1 MKFITQKR
9 QSYKLE
15 IKEKKDEYSRK
26 IEDYVKTY
34 GRDLIQGSGKTSREI
49 DILAETQNIRK
60 CQLCLQIGIGGWS
73 INNVL
78 ERTVCVVLEI

>member
-34 GRDLIQGSGKTSREI
+34 GRDLI
-49 DILAETQNIRK
+49 
-60 CQLCLQIGIGGWS
+60 
-73 INNVL
+73 
-78 ERTVCVVLEI
+78 